1 MNYFYSLP
9 IEIRDKIHKINQAEY
24 HKELI
29 SDIHRLRELRERDHI
44 LIDRFVDIQDPDM
57 SITEFYRLRTELF
70 DEYRHLFG
78 QRKLKTYFTQ
88 NLIAHSSPNHVV

>member
-9 IEIRDKIHKINQAEY
+9 QEIRDKIHKMVQMEH

-29 SDIHRLRELRERDHI
+29 RDIHRLRELRERDHI
-44 LIDRFVDIQDPDM
+44 LIDRFVDLEDPDM
-57 SITEFYRLRTELF
+57 SIIEFYRLRTELF

-78 QRKLKTYFTQ
+78 QRHLKTYFTQ